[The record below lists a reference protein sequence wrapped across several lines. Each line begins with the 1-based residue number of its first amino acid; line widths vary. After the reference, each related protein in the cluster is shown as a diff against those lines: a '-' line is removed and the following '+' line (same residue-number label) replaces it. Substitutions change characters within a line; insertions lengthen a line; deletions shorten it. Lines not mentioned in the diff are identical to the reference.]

1 MTDLDELPFDSA
13 ARAFVDAAEA
23 LRDALEEAERAVD
36 ATAAPTQAASDTLTA
51 LSEAAVAFSGEA
63 ARSAASLEGGAA
75 SAMAK
80 LSAMTSEY
88 AVALMQ
94 AGLRMGQIHELFH
107 EQLQLRSIQPVRHIL
122 ESMDWDWDREDA
134 EP

>member
-1 MTDLDELPFDSA
+1 MTDLDEFPFDSA

-51 LSEAAVAFSGEA
+51 LAEAAVAVSGEA
-63 ARSAASLEGGAA
+63 ARYAASLEGEAA
-75 SAMAK
+75 SAMADT
-80 LSAMTSEY
+80 SATTSEY
-88 AVALMQ
+88 VVTLMHMGRL
-94 AGLRMGQIHELFH
+94 AGQFH
-107 EQLQLRSIQPVRHIL
+107 ERIQATLQPARSLSESAQQLF
-122 ESMDWDWDREDA
+122 EDMDWDREDA